1 VRVFVTG
8 GTGFVGKPTVGRLI
22 EGGHEVRC
30 LLRGTSRAGE
40 LERLGC
46 ETVYGDV
53 TDKASVL
60 EGMAGCEWVVNLAN
74 LYSFW
79 EPDKGLYRRV
89 NVEGTRNVMEAAL
102 EASVY
107 KVVHVSSFVVWGK
120 ASRRPFDEETPF
132 GPERFTEY
140 ARSKYEGDEVV
151 WELHRPR
158 GLPVVVLYPGIVLG
172 AGDPKA
178 SGRYIRDL
186 IEGRIPGKVFE
197 DSAFTYVHV
206 NDVAESIARTLEKE
220 GNVGEKY
227 LIGNQTFTQGEYTRM
242 VCEISGTPP
251 PNRSIPAAAVMA
263 MATVLTKEADLSG
276 RPPLLGMSTDQ
287 MRNLRGGGA
296 FEGGKS
302 VRELGLSYTPIG
314 VAIEEEVAS
323 HKGKSEYGRI
333 S

>member
-8 GTGFVGKPTVGRLI
+8 GTGFVGKPTVRRLI

-30 LLRGTSRAGE
+30 LVRNVSRAGE

-46 ETVYGDV
+46 ETAYGDV
-53 TDKASVL
+53 TAKASVL
-60 EGMAGCEWVVNLAN
+60 EGMWGCEWVVNLAN

-79 EPDKGLYRRV
+79 EPDKVIYRRV
-89 NVEGTRNVMEAAL
+89 NVEGTRNVMQAAL
-102 EASVY
+102 QASIS

-120 ASRRPFDEETPF
+120 PSQRPFDEETPF
-132 GPERFTEY
+132 GAERFTEY
-140 ARSKYEGDEVV
+140 ARSKYDGDEVV
-151 WELHRPR
+151 WELYQRE

-186 IEGRIPGKVFE
+186 TEGRIPGRVFE

-206 NDVAESIARTLEKE
+206 NDVAEAIGRALEKE

-227 LIGNQTFTQGEYTRM
+227 LIGNQTLSQGEYTRM
-242 VCEISGTPP
+242 ICETSGTRPP
-251 PNRSIPAAAVMA
+251 TRSIPGPAVMA
-263 MATVLTKEADLSG
+263 IASVLTKVADVSG
-276 RPPLLGMSTDQ
+276 RPPMWEMSTDT
-287 MRNLRGGGA
+287 MRNLREGGA
-296 FEGGKS
+296 FDGGKAE
-302 VRELGLSYTPIG
+302 RELGLTYTPIG

-323 HKGKSEYGRI
+323 HNG
-333 S
+333 

>member
-8 GTGFVGKPTVGRLI
+8 GSGFVGKPTVRKLI
-22 EGGHEVRC
+22 EDGHQVRC
-30 LLRGTSRAGE
+30 LLRRASRTDE

-46 ETVYGDV
+46 ETAYGDV

-60 EGMAGCEWVVNLAN
+60 EGMRECEWVVNLAN

-79 EPDKGLYRRV
+79 EPDKSLYRQV

-102 EASVY
+102 EASVS
-107 KVVHVSSFVVWGK
+107 KVLHVSSFVVWGK
-120 ASRRPFDEETPF
+120 PSRRPFDEETPF

-140 ARSKYEGDEVV
+140 ARSKYEGDEAV
-151 WELHRPR
+151 WELYRKR
-158 GLPVVVLYPGIVLG
+158 GLPVVILYPGIVLG

-178 SGRYIRDL
+178 SGRYIEDL

-206 NDVAESIARTLEKE
+206 NDVAEAISLALKKE

-242 VCEISGTPP
+242 VCETSGTPP
-251 PNRSIPAAAVMA
+251 PKRSIPAAAVMA
-263 MATVLTKEADLSG
+263 MAWVLTKAAELSG
-276 RPPLLGMSTDQ
+276 RPPRLGMSTDQ
-287 MRNLRGGGA
+287 MRNLRAGGA
-296 FEGGKS
+296 FDGGKAE
-302 VRELGLSYTPIG
+302 RELGLTYTPIG
-314 VAIEEEVAS
+314 VAVEEEVAS
-323 HKGKSEYGRI
+323 HKG
-333 S
+333 

>member
-1 VRVFVTG
+1 MRVFVTG

-30 LLRGTSRAGE
+30 LLRSASRAGE
-40 LERLGC
+40 LEQLGC

-79 EPDKGLYRRV
+79 EPDKDLYRKV

-102 EASVY
+102 QASVS
-107 KVVHVSSFVVWGK
+107 KVLHVSSYVVWGK
-120 ASRRPFDEETPF
+120 PSRRSFDEETPF
-132 GPERFTEY
+132 GPERFSEY
-140 ARSKYEGDEVV
+140 ARSSM
-151 WELHRPR
+151 
-158 GLPVVVLYPGIVLG
+158 I
-172 AGDPKA
+172 
-178 SGRYIRDL
+178 
-186 IEGRIPGKVFE
+186 FE

-206 NDVAESIARTLEKE
+206 NDVAEAIARALQKE
-220 GNVGEKY
+220 GNVGEQY
-227 LIGNQTFTQGEYTRM
+227 LIGNQTFTWGEYTRM
-242 VCEISGTPP
+242 VCEASGTPP
-251 PNRSIPAAAVMA
+251 PKRSIPGAAVMA
-263 MATVLTKEADLSG
+263 MAWVLTKVSELSG
-276 RPPLLGMSTDQ
+276 RPPRLGMSTDQ

-302 VRELGLSYTPIG
+302 ERELGLSYTPIG

-323 HKGKSEYGRI
+323 HKRTSEYGRTSKKFAWRRPYSVI
-333 S
+333 HPSA

>member
-1 VRVFVTG
+1 MRFFVTG

-89 NVEGTRNVMEAAL
+89 NVEGTRNAIEAVL
-102 EASVY
+102 ESSVS

-120 ASRRPFDEETPF
+120 PSRSPFHEETPF

-140 ARSKYEGDEVV
+140 ARSKYEGDEAV
-151 WELHRPR
+151 WELHRQR
-158 GLPVVVLYPGIVLG
+158 GLPVVFLYPGIVLG

-186 IEGRIPGKVFE
+186 IEGRIPGMVFE

-206 NDVAESIARTLEKE
+206 NDVAEAIRRVLQKGATLAR
-220 GNVGEKY
+220 
-227 LIGNQTFTQGEYTRM
+227 
-242 VCEISGTPP
+242 S
-251 PNRSIPAAAVMA
+251 S
-263 MATVLTKEADLSG
+263 
-276 RPPLLGMSTDQ
+276 
-287 MRNLRGGGA
+287 
-296 FEGGKS
+296 
-302 VRELGLSYTPIG
+302 
-314 VAIEEEVAS
+314 
-323 HKGKSEYGRI
+323 
-333 S
+333 

>member
-102 EASVY
+102 EASVS

-120 ASRRPFDEETPF
+120 PSRRPFDEETPF

-186 IEGRIPGKVFE
+186 IEGRIPGKVFK

-263 MATVLTKEADLSG
+263 MATVLTKVADLSG

>member
-22 EGGHEVRC
+22 EDGHEVRC
-30 LLRGTSRAGE
+30 LVRRASRTGE

-102 EASVY
+102 EASVS

-120 ASRRPFDEETPF
+120 PSRRPFDEETPF

-263 MATVLTKEADLSG
+263 MATVLTKVADLSG

>member
-8 GTGFVGKPTVGRLI
+8 GTGFVGKPTVARLI
-22 EGGHEVRC
+22 EDGHEVRC
-30 LLRGTSRAGE
+30 LVRRASHTGE
-40 LERLGC
+40 LEQLGC
-46 ETVYGDV
+46 ETIYGDV

-60 EGMAGCEWVVNLAN
+60 EGMRGCEWVVNLAN

-79 EPDKGLYRRV
+79 EPDKDLYRKV

-102 EASVY
+102 EASVS
-107 KVVHVSSFVVWGK
+107 KMVHVSSFVVWGK
-120 ASRRPFDEETPF
+120 PSRRPFDEETPF
-132 GPERFTEY
+132 GPERFSEY

-151 WELHRPR
+151 WELYRRR
-158 GLPVVVLYPGIVLG
+158 GLPVVFLYPGIVLG

-178 SGRYIRDL
+178 SGRYIKDL
-186 IEGRIPGKVFE
+186 IEGRIPGMVFE

-206 NDVAESIARTLEKE
+206 NDVAEAIARALQKV

-227 LIGNQTFTQGEYTRM
+227 LIGNQTFTQGEYSRKI
-242 VCEISGTPP
+242 CETSGTQP
-251 PNRSIPAAAVMA
+251 PNRSIPGAAVMA
-263 MATVLTKEADLSG
+263 MATVLTKVADLSG
-276 RPPLLGMSTDQ
+276 RAPLLGMSTDS

-296 FEGGKS
+296 FDGGKAEG
-302 VRELGLSYTPIG
+302 ELGLSYTPIG

-323 HKGKSEYGRI
+323 HRGKSVYRRI

>member
-8 GTGFVGKPTVGRLI
+8 GSGFVGKPTVARLI

-30 LLRGTSRAGE
+30 LLRQASRADE

-46 ETVYGDV
+46 ETIYGDV

-60 EGMAGCEWVVNLAN
+60 EGMAGFEWVVNLAS

-79 EPDKGLYRRV
+79 EPNKDLYRQV

-140 ARSKYEGDEVV
+140 ARSKYEGDEEV
-151 WELHRPR
+151 WELYRRR
-158 GLPVVVLYPGIVLG
+158 GLPVVFLYPGIVLG

-178 SGRYIRDL
+178 SGRYIEDL
-186 IEGRIPGKVFE
+186 IEGRIPGMVFE

-206 NDVAESIARTLEKE
+206 NDVAEAIARALGKE
-220 GNVGEKY
+220 GNAGEKY

-242 VCEISGTPP
+242 VCETSGASPP
-251 PNRSIPAAAVMA
+251 KRSIPGSAVMA
-263 MATVLTKEADLSG
+263 MAWILTKVADLSG
-276 RPPLLGMSTDQ
+276 RPPRLGMSTDQ

-296 FEGGKS
+296 FEGGKAE
-302 VRELGLSYTPIG
+302 RELGLSYTPIG
-314 VAIEEEVAS
+314 AAIEEEVAS
-323 HKGKSEYGRI
+323 HKGKPEDGRI

>member
-8 GTGFVGKPTVGRLI
+8 GTGFVGKPTIGRLI
-22 EGGHEVRC
+22 EGGHGVRC
-30 LLRGTSRAGE
+30 LLRSASRAGE
-40 LERLGC
+40 LEQLGC

-60 EGMAGCEWVVNLAN
+60 EGMRGCDWVVNLAN

-79 EPDKGLYRRV
+79 EPDKDLYRKV

-102 EASVY
+102 EASVS
-107 KVVHVSSFVVWGK
+107 KVLHVSSFVVWGK
-120 ASRRPFDEETPF
+120 PSRRPFDEETPF

-140 ARSKYEGDEVV
+140 AQSKYEGDEVV
-151 WELHRPR
+151 WELYRRR
-158 GLPVVVLYPGIVLG
+158 GLPVVFLYPGVVLG

-186 IEGRIPGKVFE
+186 IVGRIPGMVFE

-206 NDVAESIARTLEKE
+206 NDVAEAIARALQKE

-227 LIGNQTFTQGEYTRM
+227 LIGTQSFTQGEYTRM
-242 VCEISGTPP
+242 VCETSGTPP
-251 PNRSIPAAAVMA
+251 PNRSIPGAAVMA
-263 MATVLTKEADLSG
+263 MATVLTKVADLSG
-276 RPPLLGMSTDQ
+276 RPPLLGMSTDS
-287 MRNLRGGGA
+287 MRNLRGGVA
-296 FEGGKS
+296 FDGGKS
-302 VRELGLSYTPIG
+302 ERELGLSYTPIG

-323 HKGKSEYGRI
+323 HKGKSEHGRT

>member
-1 VRVFVTG
+1 MRVFVTG

-22 EGGHEVRC
+22 EDGHEVRC
-30 LLRGTSRAGE
+30 QVRRASRTGE

-53 TDKASVL
+53 TAKASVL
-60 EGMAGCEWVVNLAN
+60 EGMRGCELVVNLAN

-79 EPDKGLYRRV
+79 EPDKGLYRKV

-102 EASVY
+102 EASVS

-120 ASRRPFDEETPF
+120 PSRRPFDEETPF
-132 GPERFTEY
+132 GSERFSEY
-140 ARSKYEGDEVV
+140 AQSKYEGDEAV
-151 WELHRPR
+151 WELHRRR
-158 GLPVVVLYPGIVLG
+158 GLPVVFLYPGIVLG

-178 SGRYIRDL
+178 SGRYIKDL

-206 NDVAESIARTLEKE
+206 NDVAEAIALALQKE

-227 LIGNQTFTQGEYTRM
+227 LIGNQTFTQGEYTRI
-242 VCEISGTPP
+242 VCETSATPP
-251 PNRSIPAAAVMA
+251 PNRSIPGAAVMA
-263 MATVLTKEADLSG
+263 MATVLTKVADLSG
-276 RPPLLGMSTDQ
+276 RQPLWGMSTDQ

-296 FEGGKS
+296 FDGGKAE
-302 VRELGLSYTPIG
+302 RELGLSYTPIG

-323 HKGKSEYGRI
+323 HKDKSGYRRI